1 MVLLLLALG
10 GLLLRRSGSVPRA
23 CLNCMTSRKGFPM
36 IFKPSYL
43 LSVRWAIVAGAALVT
58 AVFGGCGREPYS
70 TVRISGTVTYEDG
83 SLIPAPELI
92 VYFEPQVESIDPRT
106 TPRRGYAEVDVAHG
120 TFSRVTTYA
129 PGDGVIPGE
138 HKVVIEAVGEGG
150 MPDHSYFPS
159 EYSDA
164 TTTPLTIEVGSQ
176 RTFDLQ
182 VPKPR

>member
-1 MVLLLLALG
+1 MTFASNRFSMLRWAVMACALLLFA
-10 GLLLRRSGSVPRA
+10 GL
-23 CLNCMTSRKGFPM
+23 T
-36 IFKPSYL
+36 
-43 LSVRWAIVAGAALVT
+43 
-58 AVFGGCGREPYS
+58 GCGSEPYS

-106 TPRRGYAEVDVAHG
+106 TPRRGYAEVDVTDG

-150 MPDHSYFPS
+150 MPDHSYFPP